1 LQATAL
7 FAQMAKGLT
16 PDLVEKTKAIFQW
29 TITKD
34 GKPAGTWTVDLKNG
48 SGSVYEGAAKE
59 KAGCT
64 LTLSDDDFVALVE
77 GKLDSMKAFM
87 SGKLK
92 VGGNVMLAQKLK
104 GVLGNATL
112 KAQPA
117 AGSDLQVGGL
127 CVSCHLKPW

>member
-1 LQATAL
+1 VNA
-7 FAQMAKGLT
+7 
-16 PDLVEKTKAIFQW
+16 DLVKKVNAIFQW

-64 LTLSDDDFVALVE
+64 LTLSDDDLVSMVT
-77 GKLDSMKAFM
+77 GKMDAMKAFM

-92 VGGNVMLAQKLK
+92 VGGNVMLAQKLQA
-104 GVLGNATL
+104 VLPA
-112 KAQPA
+112 KAK
-117 AGSDLQVGGL
+117 L
-127 CVSCHLKPW
+127 